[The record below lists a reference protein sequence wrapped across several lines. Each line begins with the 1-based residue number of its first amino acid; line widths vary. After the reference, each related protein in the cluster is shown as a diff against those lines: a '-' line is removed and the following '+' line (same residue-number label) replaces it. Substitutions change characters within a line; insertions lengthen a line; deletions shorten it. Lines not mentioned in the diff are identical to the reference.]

1 MPARVSAS
9 VARSMTGSDSRS
21 RPPWLL
27 NVRSGAPSSAAMA
40 RASTRWIKAR
50 GCARHASR
58 RTTRLVAALRQPVA
72 EADLQAL
79 DGFLHRAAERQAQA
93 REVGLVQHYA
103 HVLFRPRHAGEIR
116 ALVHRPVLRARMMQR
131 RAQLFGVDAERF
143 AQAQPLVVRRGAGPQ
158 DQVVHH
164 LGDLAGAGG
173 TQMKDVGGKGAERR
187 PAGLEGRLVPRAEDE
202 ELAGYRGAL

>member
-72 EADLQAL
+72 EPDLQAL
-79 DGFLHRAAERQAQA
+79 DGFLHGPAERQAQA
-93 REVGLVQHYA
+93 REVGLVQHDA
-103 HVLFRPRHAGEIR
+103 HVLLRPRHAREVR
-116 ALVHRPVLRARMMQR
+116 ALVRRPDERCRTQR
-131 RAQLFGVDAERF
+131 R
-143 AQAQPLVVRRGAGPQ
+143 
-158 DQVVHH
+158 
-164 LGDLAGAGG
+164 
-173 TQMKDVGGKGAERR
+173 
-187 PAGLEGRLVPRAEDE
+187 
-202 ELAGYRGAL
+202 

>member
-9 VARSMTGSDSRS
+9 VACSMTGSDSRS

-27 NVRSGAPSSAAMA
+27 NVRSRAPSSAAMA
-40 RASTRWIKAR
+40 RASTRWIQAS

-93 REVGLVQHYA
+93 REVGFVEHDA
-103 HVLFRPRHAGEIR
+103 HVLLRPGHAGEIG
-116 ALVHRPVLRARMMQR
+116 ALVHRPVLRARVMQH
-131 RAQLFGVDAERF
+131 RAQLLGVDAERLAE
-143 AQAQPLVVRRGAGPQ
+143 AQTLVVRRGAGP
-158 DQVVHH
+158 
-164 LGDLAGAGG
+164 
-173 TQMKDVGGKGAERR
+173 
-187 PAGLEGRLVPRAEDE
+187 ED
-202 ELAGYRGAL
+202 